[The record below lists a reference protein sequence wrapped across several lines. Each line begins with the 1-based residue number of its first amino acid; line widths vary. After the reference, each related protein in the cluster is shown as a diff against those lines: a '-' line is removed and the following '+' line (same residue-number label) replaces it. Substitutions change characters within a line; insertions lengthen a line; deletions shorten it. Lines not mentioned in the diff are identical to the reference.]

1 MQENRVKALWRGGGV
16 AVMCGCSIGNTYAS
30 EIMAHAGFDALMLD
44 QQHSPV
50 DWAAMWL
57 VAHPD
62 LLRTARVRAVMDW
75 LVEVITAA
83 RSRFKGS
90 S

>member
-1 MQENRVKALWRGGGV
+1 
-16 AVMCGCSIGNTYAS
+16 
-30 EIMAHAGFDALMLD
+30 MAI
-44 QQHSPV
+44 
-50 DWAAMWL
+50 WTAMWL

-75 LVEVITAA
+75 LAETIAAA